1 MKELDKLDTALM
13 HRVNANPGCCIRDAI
28 RPFLLEKSESV
39 LRERVRALE
48 LRKRIRTTKTKRE
61 VLCYPDNE
69 TRIKKIRCYQHRT
82 ARTPYHRSKTLG
94 ESHEILFFNTI

>member
-69 TRIKKIRCYQHRT
+69 TRIKKDPMLPASDGANSLPQEQDSGRI
-82 ARTPYHRSKTLG
+82 S
-94 ESHEILFFNTI
+94 